1 MYTNNED
8 WERVLVGETMADVSF
23 CGIIME
29 IPIRA
34 MKLVLYSFMV
44 IGSPPMLLDANQGL
58 ILNAPSNESGV

>member
-8 WERVLVGETMADVSF
+8 WERVLVGEMMADDSF

-34 MKLVLYSFMV
+34 MRLVLYSFMV
-44 IGSPPMLLDANQGL
+44 IGSPPMLLDTNQGL
-58 ILNAPSNESGV
+58 ILHAPLNELGV